1 MSDNFSGP
9 SGSNS
14 VTEVTSTGWF
24 SRVAQSFVGALFG
37 LLLLVGAIVLIF
49 WNESRAVDAIRGL
62 KQGTAALVEA
72 SADHVDPAMDGRL
85 VHITGL
91 LAVGVPAEDPVLGLR
106 HQGVARLKRE
116 VEMLQWVEHS
126 ESVSHTDVGG
136 RKTTETTY
144 SYSTDWQERPV
155 DSTRFHVRDGHQNPQ
170 MSLQTAVFD
179 SPSPS
184 IGGRTVSPE
193 VMPVLSFFTTLTPPQ
208 TAIGGYVRDGDQLFH
223 GANPN
228 QPAVGD
234 LRVHFSAVS
243 VGPISV
249 LAGQRGAVLVASRS
263 PDGYLIA
270 LAAPGDVPAAE
281 MLRQKGEEERQL
293 TWILRGAGFVA
304 VLVGLLLVA
313 SPLSTLAGV
322 IPLFGSIVGGGVF
335 LLAFGLAVPITLLC
349 VGIAWM
355 SVRPLLGGGLVAAA
369 VGSYVL
375 LRLLRPAARQR

>member
-1 MSDNFSGP
+1 
-9 SGSNS
+9 
-14 VTEVTSTGWF
+14 
-24 SRVAQSFVGALFG
+24 
-37 LLLLVGAIVLIF
+37 LLLVGAIVLIF

-193 VMPVLSFFTTLTPPQ
+193 VMPVLPEFFDPLPVVHAADRHWRLCPRRRPIVSRRQ
-208 TAIGGYVRDGDQLFH
+208 SE
-223 GANPN
+223 
-228 QPAVGD
+228 PA
-234 LRVHFSAVS
+234 
-243 VGPISV
+243 
-249 LAGQRGAVLVASRS
+249 
-263 PDGYLIA
+263 
-270 LAAPGDVPAAE
+270 
-281 MLRQKGEEERQL
+281 
-293 TWILRGAGFVA
+293 
-304 VLVGLLLVA
+304 
-313 SPLSTLAGV
+313 
-322 IPLFGSIVGGGVF
+322 GGGRSARS
-335 LLAFGLAVPITLLC
+335 LQCRLGRADQRARRA
-349 VGIAWM
+349 AWCC
-355 SVRPLLGGGLVAAA
+355 LGGL
-369 VGSYVL
+369 SQPRWL
-375 LRLLRPAARQR
+375 SDRARGPW

>member
-1 MSDNFSGP
+1 MSDNFSGSP
-9 SGSNS
+9 GPDR
-14 VTEVTSTGWF
+14 VTEVSSTGWF

-37 LLLLVGAIVLIF
+37 LLLLVGAIMLIF
-49 WNESRAVDAIRGL
+49 WNENRAVDAIRGL
-62 KQGTAALVEA
+62 QQGAAALVEA
-72 SADHVDPAMDGRL
+72 SADHVDPAADGRL
-85 VHITGL
+85 LHVTGL

-126 ESVSHTDVGG
+126 ESVSHTDIGG

-144 SYSTDWQERPV
+144 TYSTDWQERLV

-170 MSLQTAVFD
+170 MPLQTAVFD

-184 IGGRTVSPE
+184 IGGRLLSPE
-193 VMPVLSFFTTLTPPQ
+193 VMPVLSFFQALTPPQ
-208 TAIGGYVRDGDQLFH
+208 TAKGGYVRDGEQLFH
-223 GANPN
+223 GGNPS

-234 LRVHFSAVS
+234 VRVHLSAVS

-249 LAGQRGAVLVASRS
+249 LAGQQGANLVAYHS

-270 LAAPGDVPAAE
+270 LASPGEVPAAA
-281 MLRQKGEEERQL
+281 MLRQKSDEERQL

-304 VLVGLLLVA
+304 VLVGLLLLA
-313 SPLSTLAGV
+313 SPLSTLASV

-335 LLAFGLAVPITLLC
+335 LLAFGLAVPITLLSI
-349 VGIAWM
+349 GIAWI

-369 VGSYVL
+369 IGSYVL